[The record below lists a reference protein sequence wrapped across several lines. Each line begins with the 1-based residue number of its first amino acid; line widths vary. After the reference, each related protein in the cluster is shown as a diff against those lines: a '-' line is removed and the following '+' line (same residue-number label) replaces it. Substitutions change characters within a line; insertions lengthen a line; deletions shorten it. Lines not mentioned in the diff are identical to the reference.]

1 MSKRDAAVLLR
12 VTGTTALRRCGSL
25 PRLCGVAVGRAVFGR
40 VGSTAWAVRL
50 RGRVLLTSSSAPL
63 AASCSFTGGPMCL
76 PGDTVGPMDAD
87 WFVCHVVVGCS
98 TAPLAS
104 VVRRL
109 AASAC
114 GLVIGLMVSTT
125 MW

>member
-1 MSKRDAAVLLR
+1 MI
-12 VTGTTALRRCGSL
+12 SL
-25 PRLCGVAVGRAVFGR
+25 ASWISRKMMPRLSVWTVCR
-40 VGSTAWAVRL
+40 
-50 RGRVLLTSSSAPL
+50 RGRVLLTSSL
-63 AASCSFTGGPMCL
+63 ALLVASCSFTRGPMCL
-76 PGDTVGPMDAD
+76 PRDTVGPMDAD